1 MFQNIN
7 IIVAI
12 QIGVGNDIILADSL
26 RLINVNIIPLDDLME
41 SRSDGSDFII
51 YNTQDPW
58 VINM

>member
-26 RLINVNIIPLDDLME
+26 RLINVNIIPLDNLME

-51 YNTQDPW
+51 YNTQYPW